1 MLFTFT
7 KFSGEKQISLVHLTP
22 LSRWE
27 ILPTRISV
35 NSGGSLKLH
44 GAGWGRIGEN
54 FTRGEV
60 GLTPSAYHDEAFT
73 LTKIKP
79 PIWAQ
84 EIVKIVYHNFFKSLF
99 FNVIFFSTH

>member
-1 MLFTFT
+1 M
-7 KFSGEKQISLVHLTP
+7 
-22 LSRWE
+22 SRWE
-27 ILPTRISV
+27 VLPTRISV
-35 NSGGSLKLH
+35 NSGGSFKLH

-79 PIWAQ
+79 Q
-84 EIVKIVYHNFFKSLF
+84 FEHMKL
-99 FNVIFFSTH
+99 